1 MPSSHESEPRRQDA
15 PPRGDDAAQPPSAP
29 APTPSGDETVERLR
43 GEVAQLDDRWRRALA
58 DLDNYRKRSAAEVE
72 RRSGEARERLLSDW
86 LEVVDSVERALRMR
100 PGDSPEGEGLRPI
113 LQQMET
119 LLQRHGLRR
128 VGAVGEPFDPERHD
142 AVGVRETDEL
152 PDRTIADVA
161 RSGWAL
167 GDRVLRP
174 AQVLVARHRAGVG
187 KAGAE

>member
-1 MPSSHESEPRRQDA
+1 MPSSHESERQRQGA
-15 PPRGDDAAQPPSAP
+15 PPPGDDPAPQPSAPPPPGDDA
-29 APTPSGDETVERLR
+29 VERLR

-58 DLDNYRKRSAAEVE
+58 DLDNYRKRTAAEVE
-72 RRSGEARERLLSDW
+72 RRSDEARERLLTDW

-100 PGDSPEGEGLRPI
+100 PGGSSDDEGLRPV
-113 LQQMET
+113 LQQMEA

-142 AVGVRETDEL
+142 AIGVRETDEL
-152 PDRTIADVA
+152 PDRAVADVA

-174 AQVLVARHRAGVG
+174 AQVLVARHPTGVG
-187 KAGAE
+187 QSGAE

>member
-1 MPSSHESEPRRQDA
+1 MPSSHESEQQGQGA
-15 PPRGDDAAQPPSAP
+15 SPRGDDPAPQPPE
-29 APTPSGDETVERLR
+29 PTPPGDEAVERLR

-72 RRSGEARERLLSDW
+72 RRSGEARERLLTDW

-100 PGDSPEGEGLRPI
+100 PGDSTEDEGLRPV
-113 LQQMET
+113 LQQIET

-142 AVGVRETDEL
+142 AIGVRETDEL
-152 PDRTIADVA
+152 PDRAIAEVA

-174 AQVLVARHRAGVG
+174 AQVLVARHPAGVG
-187 KAGAE
+187 QSGAE

>member
-1 MPSSHESEPRRQDA
+1 MPSSHESEQQRQGA
-15 PPRGDDAAQPPSAP
+15 PPRGDDPAPQPP
-29 APTPSGDETVERLR
+29 APTPPGDEAVERLR

-72 RRSGEARERLLSDW
+72 RRSGEARERLLTDW

-100 PGDSPEGEGLRPI
+100 PGDDTEDEGLRPV
-113 LQQMET
+113 LQQMEA

-142 AVGVRETDEL
+142 AIGVRETDEL
-152 PDRTIADVA
+152 PDRAIADVA

-174 AQVLVARHRAGVG
+174 AQVLVARHPAGVG
-187 KAGAE
+187 QSGAE